1 MKKKVNCETHK
12 GKVVFSK
19 RRILLSLFLFLIAAF
34 IGVWIWNEAEKEKK
48 EEKRYEEI
56 RREKGSSGEKLTKM
70 YEDMV
75 GWIEIKNTTFSYP
88 VMQTVDEP
96 EYYLNRNEKGEYSFY
111 GTPFLDARCTWDS
124 DELLIYGHN
133 INGRRFFGFLH
144 NYGEESF
151 YRKHKNLYFT
161 RVNETEL
168 KYPIVA
174 VIRTDIDSDYFKQT
188 EIYNDEQYVEFVKEM
203 IADSLYPCDAAEI
216 LKKEMKEN
224 TVEAFFHK
232 YQFLTLVTCR
242 TSEGRD
248 KRLLVIG
255 YREKE
260 TNECVKN

>member
-1 MKKKVNCETHK
+1 MNHVTSK

-19 RRILLSLFLFLIAAF
+19 RRILRSLFLFLMAAF
-34 IGVWIWNEAEKEKK
+34 IGVRICNEAEKEKK
-48 EEKRYEEI
+48 EEKRYEEM
-56 RREKGSSGEKLTKM
+56 RREKDSNDKKLKKM

-75 GWIEIKNTTFSYP
+75 GWIEIKNTAFSYP
-88 VMQTVDEP
+88 VMQTVEEP
-96 EYYLNRNEKGEYSFY
+96 EYYLNRNEKGDYSFY
-111 GTPFLDARCTWDS
+111 GTPFLDARCTWNS

-144 NYGEESF
+144 NYRDESF
-151 YRKHKNLYFT
+151 YRKHKSIYLT
-161 RVNETEL
+161 KVNHREE

-174 VIRTDIDSDYFKQT
+174 VIPTDIYSDYFKQT
-188 EIYNDEQYVEFVKEM
+188 DIFNDEQYFHFVKEM
-203 IADSLYPCDAAEI
+203 MAGSLYPCEAAEI

-224 TVEAFFHK
+224 TMEAFFHK

-242 TSEGRD
+242 TSEGKD

-260 TNECVKN
+260 GDK